1 MAGNRNR
8 ISGRDHFRKDDMK
21 ILSILSLDYLTL
33 NIRQIVRFFFFFFSV
48 FEQTFFNR
56 KSCPKERNP
65 RFVTFNKNVRRPQ
78 FGGQKHGKDYR
89 YLFSYSRNLFA
100 RYSDHQKWRAI
111 YFNLSPFWFLK
122 CAYSLFYFVNCCVKF
137 YPNLKFIV
145 INKILIIICIIIKNR
160 EICIIF
166 NIEIVVNNFDV

>member
-8 ISGRDHFRKDDMK
+8 ISGRDHFRKDDTK

-33 NIRQIVRFFFFFFSV
+33 NIRQIVRFFFFFFFRSSSKPSL
-48 FEQTFFNR
+48 TGNR
-56 KSCPKERNP
+56 VPPKERNL

-111 YFNLSPFWFLK
+111 YFNFG
-122 CAYSLFYFVNCCVKF
+122 Y
-137 YPNLKFIV
+137 
-145 INKILIIICIIIKNR
+145 ILILAILVFKVCLLFILLWNL
-160 EICIIF
+160 
-166 NIEIVVNNFDV
+166 